1 MSAATP
7 TFDIPG
13 YRIVR
18 PLGEGGMATV
28 YLALQ
33 TALGRQVAIKVL
45 AVQRAPSEELVRRFE
60 QETRLIARLDHPH
73 IVSIYEVGRTST
85 GQLYYTMPYLPNGDL
100 AARDLREDQTGIVA
114 VMRALC
120 QALAYA
126 HDQGIVHRDVKPE
139 NVLFDKLDRPLLAD
153 FGIALAT
160 HSDVRVTREGATL
173 GSTGY
178 MSPEQ
183 ARGLAI
189 DGRSDLYS
197 LGVLCYEL
205 VAGELPFQGP
215 DALAV
220 ALAHVENPV
229 PRLSPTRRHWQAL
242 IDRALAKDP
251 AERFQSAAELLEALD
266 AVQAHLNG
274 QAPSGAGAPA
284 PRRQRWAWSR
294 SHWLA
299 AGAAGLLLVGAG
311 QLLRGPAAERAGGE
325 PATGATPAGN
335 AAAGRADDAVPPG
348 AAERLLDTATLDR
361 LLAEGGALLKQ
372 GKLVEPAGDN
382 AAERYLAVLKPYP
395 DQSEALAG
403 LQGVLDA
410 LGARLE
416 KSLQRDDAAA
426 ARADIEQVRLLL
438 DRAPAQHGALWSSF
452 ASRAADALNRNLQ
465 RAARRFDATALEGL
479 RAPMD
484 ALGAE
489 GAELRRRLDALLR
502 TPLPTAGAA
511 MRDAAGPPLVF
522 VPADRGA
529 PALDHAFALAT
540 TEVTRAEY
548 AAFARASGRAAASC
562 RVPHQ
567 PLSRLKKLAWQDPD
581 FAQTDADPV
590 VCVSWQDARAYTRW
604 LSQRTGASYRLP
616 TQVEWLAAAR
626 GISAADACRG
636 ANVAD
641 ASKGSLLGL
650 GDRYKCSDGYAYT
663 APVGHFRAG
672 ALGIADLFGN
682 VSEWTLD
689 CSSGAPLEALLKDS
703 ACPERVFRGTS
714 WRDGPAEPPLEHRG
728 ASDPDVGYTTVG
740 FRVLRE
746 VALDDLP
753 GSE

>member
-311 QLLRGPAAERAGGE
+311 QLLRGPAAERAGVRLAIH
-325 PATGATPAGN
+325 P
-335 AAAGRADDAVPPG
+335 DDPPWDILG
-348 AAERLLDTATLDR
+348 LPRVVVD
-361 LLAEGGALLKQ
+361 GPALLRLTASPRSPSNGVTFCTGSLGPEEGNDLPAMARSLASRIPFAHLRNVARTGTRDFHETAHASSAGSLDMWEIVRALHESGFDGVVRPDHGRMIWGEQ
-372 GKLVEPAGDN
+372 GRPGYGLYDRALG
-382 AAERYLAVLKPYP
+382 AMY
-395 DQSEALAG
+395 LAG
-403 LQGVLDA
+403 LFEA
-410 LGARLE
+410 AE
-416 KSLQRDDAAA
+416 K
-426 ARADIEQVRLLL
+426 
-438 DRAPAQHGALWSSF
+438 
-452 ASRAADALNRNLQ
+452 
-465 RAARRFDATALEGL
+465 
-479 RAPMD
+479 
-484 ALGAE
+484 
-489 GAELRRRLDALLR
+489 
-502 TPLPTAGAA
+502 
-511 MRDAAGPPLVF
+511 
-522 VPADRGA
+522 GA
-529 PALDHAFALAT
+529 P
-540 TEVTRAEY
+540 
-548 AAFARASGRAAASC
+548 
-562 RVPHQ
+562 P
-567 PLSRLKKLAWQDPD
+567 
-581 FAQTDADPV
+581 
-590 VCVSWQDARAYTRW
+590 
-604 LSQRTGASYRLP
+604 
-616 TQVEWLAAAR
+616 
-626 GISAADACRG
+626 
-636 ANVAD
+636 
-641 ASKGSLLGL
+641 
-650 GDRYKCSDGYAYT
+650 
-663 APVGHFRAG
+663 
-672 ALGIADLFGN
+672 
-682 VSEWTLD
+682 
-689 CSSGAPLEALLKDS
+689 
-703 ACPERVFRGTS
+703 
-714 WRDGPAEPPLEHRG
+714 PA
-728 ASDPDVGYTTVG
+728 
-740 FRVLRE
+740 
-746 VALDDLP
+746 
-753 GSE
+753 

>member
-7 TFDIPG
+7 AFDIPG

-100 AARDLREDQTGIVA
+100 AARDLREDQSGIVA
-114 VMRALC
+114 VMRSLC

-126 HDQGIVHRDVKPE
+126 HEQGIVHRDVKPE

-251 AERFQSAAELLEALD
+251 AERFQDAAEFLAALD
-266 AVQAHLNG
+266 ALQAHLEG
-274 QAPSGAGAPA
+274 RP
-284 PRRQRWAWSR
+284 
-294 SHWLA
+294 A
-299 AGAAGLLLVGAG
+299 AGHA
-311 QLLRGPAAERAGGE
+311 PERAGRPWRRAAVTAAALLLGLG
-325 PATGATPAGN
+325 AWWLYGRGAATPPPR
-335 AAAGRADDAVPPG
+335 AAAPVPSAVAPSAVAPD
-348 AAERLLDTATLDR
+348 LLDTATLDR
-361 LLAEGGALLKQ
+361 LLAEGAALQRQ
-372 GKLVEPAGDN
+372 GRLLEPDGDN
-382 AAERYLAVLKPYP
+382 ALARYLAVLSPYP
-395 DQSEALAG
+395 EQAEARAG
-403 LQGVLDA
+403 LSATLDA
-410 LGARLE
+410 VVARLDAA
-416 KSLQRDDAAA
+416 LRRDDASSAA
-426 ARADIEQVRLLL
+426 ADLARLHRLLAQVPAVEASEWSGFAARL
-438 DRAPAQHGALWSSF
+438 LAPLRQS
-452 ASRAADALNRNLQ
+452 LQ
-465 RAARRFDATALEGL
+465 RAARAFD
-479 RAPMD
+479 RA
-484 ALGAE
+484 
-489 GAELRRRLDALLR
+489 RLDALRGAADELG
-502 TPLPTAGAA
+502 PAGADLRSELEA
-511 MRDAAGPPLVF
+511 LQRGAVPAAGAPLRDAAGPPLVF
-522 VPADRGA
+522 VPARGDGA
-529 PALDHAFALAT
+529 ALDHAFALAT
-540 TEVTRAEY
+540 TEVTRADY
-548 AAFARASGRAAASC
+548 AAFVRASGRAAASC

-567 PLSRLKKLAWQDPD
+567 PLSRLKKLTWQDPD

-616 TQVEWLAAAR
+616 TEAEWLHAAR
-626 GISAADACRG
+626 GLGSAVACRDG
-636 ANVAD
+636 NVAD

-650 GDRYKCSDGYAYT
+650 ADRYRCSDGYAQT
-663 APVGHFRAG
+663 APVGRFGAT
-672 ALGIADLFGN
+672 ALGLHDLFGN

-689 CSSGAPLEALLKDS
+689 CSSGAPLEALLKDN
-703 ACPERVFRGTS
+703 ACPERVFRGSS
-714 WRDGPAEPPLEHRG
+714 WRDGPAAAPLQHRG

-746 VALDDLP
+746 VALGALP
-753 GSE
+753 AGTA